1 MEKLMLFPRFSVLA
15 VVTTLFFGQ
24 AAASVPHFTVNE
36 VGHTT
41 PVLAKAALDSSLGNA
56 RLGERF
62 AAIFNERNASIADE
76 IFAPDFVAYVSG
88 SPTPTLTREG
98 WKAYLKS
105 FRSSFPDLHVEVAD
119 RVMTGDTFVLRLV
132 MKGTQTGAFQGLP
145 PSNKRVAFDGIAL
158 HRVKDGQI
166 VEHWGVMDLA
176 GMMQQLM
183 AEE

>member
-1 MEKLMLFPRFSVLA
+1 MKQGFFKPLFLVALLALVTSQLGFSQTPISDLGHG
-15 VVTTLFFGQ
+15 TN
-24 AAASVPHFTVNE
+24 SV
-36 VGHTT
+36 
-41 PVLAKAALDSSLGNA
+41 NA
-56 RLGERF
+56 RLGEKF
-62 AAIFNERNASIADE
+62 AAIFNERDASIADE

-158 HRVKDGQI
+158 HRVEDGQI

-176 GMMQQLM
+176 GMMHQLT
-183 AEE
+183 AQK